1 VLILIGHESA
11 FAGHVPKLLLW
22 YAAMLLVL
30 FPRRRTALDLWLI

>member
-1 VLILIGHESA
+1 VTQPGALVSQIDI
-11 FAGHVPKLLLW
+11 VLLLW